1 MLRYLF
7 IFDTAIAVLG
17 ASMVIGVGV
26 SALLLG
32 VHLDSSPEYRGQTL
46 TLLRLTGVYLSA
58 TVAATVAAWALRRRR
73 RWHWLA
79 QAALV
84 LTSLASYAISLQS
97 LSAQ

>member
-7 IFDTAIAVLG
+7 ILDTAIAVLG

-46 TLLRLTGVYLSA
+46 ILLRLTAVYLLA
-58 TVAATVAAWALRRRR
+58 TLAATVAAWALHRRR
-73 RWHWLA
+73 RWHWAAQLA
-79 QAALV
+79 L
-84 LTSLASYAISLQS
+84 LLSSLASYAVSIQS
-97 LSAQ
+97 LSGQ